1 MNHFA
6 AKRIGFCISMKS
18 LKHSL
23 LIGGIGF
30 ACVSLLVFATVA
42 FGERWMYANLGLAGA
57 YLAWTALFI
66 LLGGG
71 VLGSLVTGFWRL
83 PKFYLLFG
91 IAFFAYAAGWVG
103 AYFTLRNTAG
113 EWVGSLV
120 GSVLMAAIFA
130 VAFRS
135 LRSILRLSALLFVA
149 NSLGYFIGS
158 ALNDFFGGRP
168 GMLLWGVAYGL
179 FLGLG
184 LGGVLYLAQRASSAL
199 ARN

>member
-1 MNHFA
+1 
-6 AKRIGFCISMKS
+6 MKS

-42 FGERWMYANLGLAGA
+42 FGERWMYPNLGLAGA

-91 IAFFAYAAGWVG
+91 IAFFAYAAGWDWG
-103 AYFTLRNTAG
+103 WRL
-113 EWVGSLV
+113 
-120 GSVLMAAIFA
+120 FA
-130 VAFRS
+130 R
-135 LRSILRLSALLFVA
+135 
-149 NSLGYFIGS
+149 
-158 ALNDFFGGRP
+158 GRR
-168 GMLLWGVAYGL
+168 GREI
-179 FLGLG
+179 
-184 LGGVLYLAQRASSAL
+184 RAE
-199 ARN
+199 RR